1 MYRFIG
7 KRLLMMIPIIIGISF
22 LIFLI
27 MDLTPG
33 DAASASLGASA
44 TQEEIA
50 ELREELGLNDSIL
63 VQYFRYIK
71 GAVRGDFGISYRT
84 KSDLWLEIGPRIPVT
99 INLAFWAMI
108 IMVCVAVPIGI
119 ISAVKQYSIPDR
131 VITVLSTLMTSMP
144 TFWLGLMLMVV
155 FALKLGLLP
164 SIGIGSWKHFILPAI
179 TSAIAMTAS
188 LVRMTRSNML
198 EVIRSDYIRTARAK
212 GASEGS
218 VIMNHALRNA
228 LLPVI
233 TLIGLDFG
241 GMLGGAMA
249 TESVFSIP
257 GLGTLLITSVRCK
270 DSPTVVT
277 IVVLA
282 AISISVVNLL
292 VDILYAFIDPRI
304 RSQYA
309 KS

>member
-1 MYRFIG
+1 
-7 KRLLMMIPIIIGISF
+7 
-22 LIFLI
+22 
-27 MDLTPG
+27 
-33 DAASASLGASA
+33 
-44 TQEEIA
+44 
-50 ELREELGLNDSIL
+50 
-63 VQYFRYIK
+63 
-71 GAVRGDFGISYRT
+71 
-84 KSDLWLEIGPRIPVT
+84 
-99 INLAFWAMI
+99 
-108 IMVCVAVPIGI
+108 
-119 ISAVKQYSIPDR
+119 
-131 VITVLSTLMTSMP
+131 
-144 TFWLGLMLMVV
+144 
-155 FALKLGLLP
+155 
-164 SIGIGSWKHFILPAI
+164 
-179 TSAIAMTAS
+179 MTAS
-188 LVRMTRSNML
+188 LLRMTRSNML

-212 GASEGS
+212 GATERS
-218 VIMNHALRNA
+218 VIINHALRNA

>member
-1 MYRFIG
+1 MF
-7 KRLLMMIPIIIGISF
+7 PIIIGISF

-33 DAASASLGASA
+33 DAASASLGAGA

-63 VQYFRYIK
+63 VQYFRYVK
-71 GAVRGDFGISYRT
+71 GAVQGDFGISYRT
-84 KSDLWLEIGPRIPVT
+84 KSDLWLEVGPRIPVT
-99 INLAFWAMI
+99 VNLAFWAMI
-108 IMVCVAVPIGI
+108 IMICVAVPIGI

-131 VITVLSTLMTSMP
+131 VITVLSMLMTSMP
-144 TFWLGLMLMVV
+144 TFWLGLMLMVI
-155 FALKLGLLP
+155 FALRLGLLP
-164 SIGIGSWKHFILPAI
+164 SIGIGSWRHFILPAI

-188 LVRMTRSNML
+188 LLRMTRSNML

-212 GASEGS
+212 GATERS
-218 VIMNHALRNA
+218 VIINHALRNA

>member
-1 MYRFIG
+1 MLKLIG

-33 DAASASLGASA
+33 DAASAMLGASA
-44 TQEEIA
+44 SQEEVE
-50 ELREELGLNDSIL
+50 ELREELGLNDSVF
-63 VQYFRYIK
+63 VQYFRYMK
-71 GAVRGDFGISYRT
+71 GAIRGDFGISFRT
-84 KSDLWLEIGPRIPVT
+84 KSDLWLEVGPRIPIT
-99 INLAFWAMI
+99 FKLAFWAML
-108 IMVCVAVPIGI
+108 IMIVIAVPIGI
-119 ISAVKQYSIPDR
+119 ISAVKQYSISDR
-131 VITVLSTLMTSMP
+131 IITVLSMLMTAMP
-144 TFWLGLMLMVV
+144 TFWFGLMLMVV
-155 FALKLGLLP
+155 FALKLGWLP
-164 SIGIGSWKHFILPAI
+164 SIGIDSWKSFVLPSI

-188 LVRMTRSNML
+188 LLRMTRSNML

-212 GASEGS
+212 GATEFS

-228 LLPVI
+228 LLPVV
-233 TLIGLDFG
+233 TLIGLNFG

-277 IVVLA
+277 IVILA

-292 VDILYAFIDPRI
+292 VDILYAFIDPRV
-304 RSQYA
+304 RSQYS